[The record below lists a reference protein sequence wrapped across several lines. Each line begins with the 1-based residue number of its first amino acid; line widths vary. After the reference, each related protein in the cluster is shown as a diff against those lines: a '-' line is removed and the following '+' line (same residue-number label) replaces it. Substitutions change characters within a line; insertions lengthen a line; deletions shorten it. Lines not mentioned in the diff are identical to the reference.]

1 MINQAILK
9 RHSVRDYSNRPVSI
23 GAVKEVIKAAQ
34 FAPSAVN
41 NRSWEFLV
49 IENLSDRNKL
59 YEVIDKRGGSDA
71 ILQAQFVLIPM
82 VDTAKSILP
91 VQDLSIASEN
101 IFLQAAELGLGSFW
115 KNISS
120 AEAERVR
127 EAFSIPKNFLL
138 LNIVPIGY
146 PVSEPEI
153 HSDGEFDES
162 KIHFGQW

>member
-9 RHSVRDYSNRPVSI
+9 RHSVRAYSNRPVSI
-23 GAVKEVIKAAQ
+23 EAVKEVIRAAQ
-34 FAPSAVN
+34 FAPSTVN

-49 IENLSDRNKL
+49 IENLDDRNKL
-59 YEVIDKRGGSDA
+59 YEVMEKRGGSDS

-82 VDTAKSILP
+82 VDTEKSILP

-115 KNISS
+115 KNITD
-120 AEAERVR
+120 AEAERIR

-138 LNIVPIGY
+138 LNVVPIGY
-146 PVSEPEI
+146 PVSDPEI